1 MESLIKQ
8 LADQMGVTENDVKS
22 FANAMV
28 AKMVADGVTV
38 DHVEEVKG
46 KNLEVDFVGG
56 YAKDVADT
64 TQAITDKY
72 MTDAEFKLNTQ
83 KTVISLIN
91 KV

>member
-1 MESLIKQ
+1 MEALIKQ

-28 AKMVADGVTV
+28 AKMVADGVTIG
-38 DHVEEVKG
+38 HVEEVKG
-46 KNLEVDFVGG
+46 KNIAVDFVGG
-56 YAKDVADT
+56 YAQDVADT
-64 TQAITDKY
+64 TQAITNKY

-83 KTVISLIN
+83 KAVISLIN

>member
-1 MESLIKQ
+1 MEALIKQ
-8 LADQMGVTENDVKS
+8 LAEQMGVTENDVKS
-22 FANAMV
+22 FAESMV

-38 DHVEEVKG
+38 EHVEEVKG

-56 YAKDVADT
+56 YAQDVADT

-72 MTDAEFKLNTQ
+72 MADAEFKLNTQ

>member
-22 FANAMV
+22 FANVMV

-56 YAKDVADT
+56 YAQDVADT
-64 TQAITDKY
+64 TQAITNKY
-72 MTDAEFKLNTQ
+72 MSDAEFKLKTQ
-83 KTVISLIN
+83 KTVISQLKEI
-91 KV
+91 